1 MLQTKKYFFFD
12 FDGTLTIG
20 STACVPPSAR
30 KALDLLRANGHSVAV
45 ATGRMEADIARFL
58 PDLGIR
64 NAVTDG
70 GYGIV
75 IDGNIVQMK
84 TLDPALCH
92 KALEELSA
100 KHIPWGFTCANEKVR
115 YTNSVEFLLKIDDYY
130 AKSILDPD
138 LDFHAFSTFHKL
150 YIACTEEEQGQIE
163 ALSYLPWV
171 RFNERCIFIEAT
183 EKQKGILTMLS
194 MLHAPQEDVV
204 VFGDGTN
211 DISMFLPEWTCI
223 ALGNA
228 HPALKQHADY
238 VTTPSYQDGIFN
250 ACRHFGWI

>member
-1 MLQTKKYFFFD
+1 MQTKKYFFFD

-100 KHIPWGFTCANEKVR
+100 KHIPWGFTCANEKAR
-115 YTNSVEFLLKIDDYY
+115 YTNSVEFLLKIHFR
-130 AKSILDPD
+130 SRFGFSRV
-138 LDFHAFSTFHKL
+138 FHLLQTVYRLHRRRAGANRGSV
-150 YIACTEEEQGQIE
+150 
-163 ALSYLPWV
+163 LS
-171 RFNERCIFIEAT
+171 
-183 EKQKGILTMLS
+183 
-194 MLHAPQEDVV
+194 
-204 VFGDGTN
+204 
-211 DISMFLPEWTCI
+211 
-223 ALGNA
+223 ALGT
-228 HPALKQHADY
+228 
-238 VTTPSYQDGIFN
+238 V
-250 ACRHFGWI
+250 

>member
-84 TLDPALCH
+84 TLDPALCIRPW
-92 KALEELSA
+92 KNCPQSISLGGSPAPTKRCA
-100 KHIPWGFTCANEKVR
+100 IPIPWNFC
-115 YTNSVEFLLKIDDYY
+115 
-130 AKSILDPD
+130 
-138 LDFHAFSTFHKL
+138 
-150 YIACTEEEQGQIE
+150 
-163 ALSYLPWV
+163 
-171 RFNERCIFIEAT
+171 
-183 EKQKGILTMLS
+183 
-194 MLHAPQEDVV
+194 
-204 VFGDGTN
+204 
-211 DISMFLPEWTCI
+211 
-223 ALGNA
+223 
-228 HPALKQHADY
+228 
-238 VTTPSYQDGIFN
+238 
-250 ACRHFGWI
+250 

>member
-75 IDGNIVQMK
+75 IDGNTVQMK

-138 LDFHAFSTFHKL
+138 LDFHAFSTFYKL

-163 ALSYLPWV
+163 AL
-171 RFNERCIFIEAT
+171 
-183 EKQKGILTMLS
+183 TMHS

-238 VTTPSYQDGIFN
+238 VTTPSYQDGVFN